1 MGEITIRPSKKL
13 VRAGYTT
20 AFTIFVIFVAVYNN
34 IEEVRRWTPWVLAL
48 PALLFLPPL
57 RGHLRRNFTK
67 VTVTAD
73 KLRFQKGMLKRSVR
87 ILHLSRVLDVRV
99 DQTLWQRILKIGN
112 LTIETAKGEEDMTIP
127 RVDQPERTA
136 ELILAATAK
145 RSEKGKQA

>member
-1 MGEITIRPSKKL
+1 MGEITIRPTKKL
-13 VRAGYTT
+13 VRAGYTA
-20 AFTIFVIFVAVYNN
+20 AFTICLICVALYNN
-34 IEEVRRWTPWVLAL
+34 SAELRRWTPWVLAL

-73 KLRFQKGMLKRSVR
+73 KLRFQKGVLTRSVR
-87 ILHLSRVLDVRV
+87 ILHLSRVRDVHI
-99 DQTLWQRILKIGN
+99 DQTLWQRIFRVGN

-145 RSEKGKQA
+145 RPEKGKQA